1 MRVSSIMLTKG
12 ARLACVALGLGLV
25 GWGWVHALTPR
36 DDTHVDDEM
45 AQAAAYVKSL
55 ATPRD
60 YVLVRPTF
68 ELRGARA
75 FLPLAVGVYKSPVP
89 TLWKDRDRVFVVT
102 AHGAEPPRALRTA
115 LHLADERAFGSVRVF
130 RFDVRRP

>member
-1 MRVSSIMLTKG
+1 MKRPLSLVCLV
-12 ARLACVALGLGLV
+12 LALGVV

-36 DDTHVDDEM
+36 EDAHVDSEM
-45 AQAAAYVKSL
+45 AEAAAWVKSI

-68 ELRGARA
+68 ELKGARA

-89 TLWKDRDRVFVVT
+89 SLWQNRDRLFVVT
-102 AHGAEPPRALRTA
+102 AHGAEPPRALRGA
-115 LHLADERAFGSVRVF
+115 LQFVEERAFGSVRVH